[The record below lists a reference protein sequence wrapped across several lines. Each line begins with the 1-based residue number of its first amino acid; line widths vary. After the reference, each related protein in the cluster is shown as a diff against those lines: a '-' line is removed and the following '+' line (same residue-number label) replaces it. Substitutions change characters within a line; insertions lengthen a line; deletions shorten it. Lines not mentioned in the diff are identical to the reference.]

1 MPLPTPKKQQSK
13 SEFVSSCMS
22 DSTMLKEFTNQSQ
35 RAAVCYS
42 QYDKA
47 KESNASINWSDY
59 ALENFSSSNSVP
71 IIFSFFTTPN
81 QVPLLLSPIT

>member
-1 MPLPTPKKQQSK
+1 MPLPTSQKTTKK

-42 QYDKA
+42 QYDRA
-47 KESNASINWSDY
+47 KNLNASINWSDY
-59 ALENFSSSNSVP
+59 ALENFSSSNSV
-71 IIFSFFTTPN
+71 I
-81 QVPLLLSPIT
+81 VY